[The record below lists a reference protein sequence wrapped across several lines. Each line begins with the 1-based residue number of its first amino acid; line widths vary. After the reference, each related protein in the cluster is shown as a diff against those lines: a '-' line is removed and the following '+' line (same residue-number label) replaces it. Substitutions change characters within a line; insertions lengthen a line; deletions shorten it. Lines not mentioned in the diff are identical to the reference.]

1 MDQYING
8 AGGYVANPDATSGCE
23 FCAVYVPLV
32 CAPWNIWTMLT
43 CFLSAHRATTDDFLA
58 TISTGANLIW
68 RNWAIVVAFCFI
80 NILGALGLYWLARV
94 PKGARKS
101 KKDKKE

>member
-1 MDQYING
+1 MPRPV
-8 AGGYVANPDATSGCE
+8 ASSAPCTCLLLCGGRVANT
-23 FCAVYVPLV
+23 
-32 CAPWNIWTMLT
+32 LT
-43 CFLSAHRATTDDFLA
+43 CFPQHSATTDDFLA

-68 RNWAIVVAFCFI
+68 RNWAIVIGFCFI
-80 NILGALGLYWLARV
+80 NIAGAIGLYWLARV